1 MDRFPVLRGISV
13 SLKILAVLVLVAGI
27 LIGLVG
33 RGTGNQLGA
42 IATFGTFL
50 IAAIYAIGLWVS
62 AEMIGVL
69 LAIEENT
76 RQSASLMARL
86 TPTSTVTGATP
97 ASTERPIGRR

>member
-13 SLKILAVLVLVAGI
+13 VLKILAVLVLVVGI

-33 RGTGNQLGA
+33 LGADNQLGA

-50 IAAIYAIGLWVS
+50 IAAIYAFGLWVS
-62 AEMIGVL
+62 AELIGVL
-69 LAIEENT
+69 LAIEANT
-76 RQSASLMARL
+76 RQSASVMARL
-86 TPTSTVTGATP
+86 TPPSTVSGATP